1 MSKTIDAV
9 THVMEMDRELEMLKI
24 ENVMLKKELD
34 EKERVS
40 SCVREGISPMDKL
53 AIKYGKDK
61 LFNQIFYYSNQYV
74 VAKREK
80 EEIIY
85 TPFETWA
92 TSYAEYNDERIP
104 LDVTI
109 NDVIKYFKDKLLKI
123 YKEKCNEAYENLLK
137 SEQEES
143 EDEE

>member
-9 THVMEMDRELEMLKI
+9 THIMELDRELEKLRV

-34 EKERVS
+34 QKKRTS
-40 SCVREGISPMDKL
+40 SCVHEKISPMDKL
-53 AIKYGKDK
+53 AIKHGRNK
-61 LFNQIFYYSNQYV
+61 LFGQIFYYSNQYV
-74 VAKREK
+74 AAIREK

-92 TSYAEYNDERIP
+92 TSYVEYNDERIP
-104 LDVTI
+104 LDVTT
-109 NDVIKYFKDKLLKI
+109 NDVIEYFKDQLMKR
-123 YKEKCNEAYENLLK
+123 YKEKCKEAYEKLLK

-143 EDEE
+143 EEQE